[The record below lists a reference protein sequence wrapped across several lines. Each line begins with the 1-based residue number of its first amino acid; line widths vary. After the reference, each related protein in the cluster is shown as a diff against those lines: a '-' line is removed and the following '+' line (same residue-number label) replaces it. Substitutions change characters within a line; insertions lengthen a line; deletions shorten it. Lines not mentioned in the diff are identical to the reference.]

1 MGANC
6 CSNEKVAVDVSGRLV
21 NTVEA
26 HGNLGD
32 NEKLK
37 AQHAPDETGTFYIRE
52 AEQNKVNEHVEKQLR
67 DLGGYVAENREEDK
81 MC

>member
-37 AQHAPDETGTFYIRE
+37 AQHAPDVFYTYNSNIYFINRR
-52 AEQNKVNEHVEKQLR
+52 QEHFI
-67 DLGGYVAENREEDK
+67 
-81 MC
+81 